1 MNNKIDQLRKEYQ
14 EVPIPAELDFVVDR
28 AITQSLKMKRNR
40 SPKSKGL
47 AAIGAAAVIFVATIN
62 ASPTVANAL
71 SSIPGV
77 DRIIKVLTWKEYVID
92 ELNYNADIKVPS
104 IAHLEN
110 KALEAGL
117 NEKYFKESKELYDK
131 FQAEIKEIRKLGD
144 GHLGLVAGYEVKTDN
159 DDILSI
165 ERYVLEIAG
174 SASTR
179 IKIDTIDK
187 KNQLLI
193 TLPMLF
199 KDDQYIERI
208 SENIK
213 EQMRAQ
219 MAADP
224 QKVYWIPTGEEE
236 QMTDA
241 FTSIAKDQNF
251 YINNA
256 GKLVIVF
263 NEYDVAP
270 GYMGVV
276 EFVIPTEVLSD
287 DLVSHQYIK

>member
-1 MNNKIDQLRKEYQ
+1 MNNKLDQLRKEYQ
-14 EVPIPAELDFVVDR
+14 EIPIPEELDFVVDK
-28 AITQSLKMKRNR
+28 AINRSLKTRRN
-40 SPKSKGL
+40 KSSRLKGL
-47 AAIGAAAVIFVATIN
+47 VSVSAAAVIFVVTIN
-62 ASPTVANAL
+62 ASTTVANAL

-77 DRIIKVLTWKEYVID
+77 DQIIKVLTLKEYVVD
-92 ELNYNADIKVPS
+92 EPAYNANIKVPS
-104 IAHLEN
+104 ISHLEN
-110 KALEAGL
+110 DALQVGL
-117 NEKYFKESKELYDK
+117 NEKYLNESKELYDQ
-131 FQAEIKEIRKLGD
+131 FQEEINHIKNQGD
-144 GHLGLVAGYEVKTDN
+144 GHLGLFAGYEVKTDN

-165 ERYVLEIAG
+165 ERYVEDIAG
-174 SASTR
+174 SSSTR

-187 KNQLLI
+187 KNQVLI

-219 MAADP
+219 MKADP
-224 QKVYWIPTGEEE
+224 QKVYWIPWGNEELMADE
-236 QMTDA
+236 
-241 FTSIAKDQNF
+241 FKSITKDQSF

-256 GKLVIVF
+256 GKLVIAF

-276 EFVIPTEVLSD
+276 EFIIPTEVVTD
-287 DLVSHQYIK
+287 QLVSHQYIK